1 MKNIKD
7 IFNETLNE
15 SALVE
20 KSLYFKSGNKV
31 VRFSDHLAKIY
42 NIEENNEGV
51 EEILFVFVNSGISE
65 RDMINSCEEIGNNLN
80 LDYCDFQIWEDNDD
94 SYNNMEYLK
103 NRVQWFL
110 NN

>member
-1 MKNIKD
+1 MKLIKD
-7 IFNETLNE
+7 IYNETLNE

-20 KSLYFKSGNKV
+20 KSLYFKQGNKV
-31 VRFSDHLAKIY
+31 VRFADHLSKIY

-51 EEILFVFVNSGISE
+51 NEILFVFVNSGVSE
-65 RDMINSCEEIGNNLN
+65 REMINSCEEIGYNLN

-94 SYNNMEYLK
+94 DYNNIEYLK
-103 NRVQWFL
+103 ERVQWFL